1 MTGGAAEAEA
11 LILCGSE
18 RFFVWVRQM
27 ALEFFFC
34 SVVVCVR
41 VCLLS
46 FVGIGFFFLVC
57 LDLARM

>member
-1 MTGGAAEAEA
+1 MAMTGGAAEAEA
-11 LILCGSE
+11 LILCVCE

-34 SVVVCVR
+34 SVVVCVH
-41 VCLLS
+41 VKL
-46 FVGIGFFFLVC
+46 GIGFFFLVC